1 MADEG
6 GCADPLKHCRTL
18 IEAESEASKDTK
30 EAQAHLDQ
38 NVLAGYATVALASML
53 DPSGGLFPIPYGPV
67 SACSPTLRK
76 RGTRKS
82 RLETKPENDA
92 SSTLP
97 VRLWCH
103 LPLQNPANCAE
114 NLIRLCS
121 ATIGQTGWRMV
132 QFGAIRSRTRFDKN
146 GTFCKTRI

>member
-1 MADEG
+1 
-6 GCADPLKHCRTL
+6 
-18 IEAESEASKDTK
+18 
-30 EAQAHLDQ
+30 
-38 NVLAGYATVALASML
+38 ML
-53 DPSGGLFPIPYGPV
+53 DPSGGLFSDAVRGPV

-92 SSTLP
+92 SSALP

-103 LPLQNPANCAE
+103 LPLQKPANCAE

-132 QFGAIRSRTRFDKN
+132 QFGAIRSRLVTMNNREKQGNWAIFVPIRPFFDVVTLYISN
-146 GTFCKTRI
+146 G